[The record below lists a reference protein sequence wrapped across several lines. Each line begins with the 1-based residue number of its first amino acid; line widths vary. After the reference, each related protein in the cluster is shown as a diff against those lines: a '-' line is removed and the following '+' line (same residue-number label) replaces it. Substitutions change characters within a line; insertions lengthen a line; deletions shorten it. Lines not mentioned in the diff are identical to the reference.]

1 MSLSKYYPKSDA
13 FQPEKIV
20 RNIQDGTFVKVPPP
34 KSARDH
40 FVSEDKPAIQ
50 PRHDPPAGKA
60 EDTPPSPLSSPPKKV
75 PVEKLAPE
83 PPSAA
88 VIARVKA
95 EAYQQGSAEAM
106 AKAEED
112 FGTASRALLSCCE
125 QLDSIRGTIITNSSG
140 ELRDF
145 ALAIAERILRISL
158 QEQDQTIIATIE
170 EALQRAVKSDAFTV
184 YLHPDDYR
192 IVTEKSAELIAGLS
206 GLNGLVIKKDI
217 TIDRGGAKIESDNC
231 TIDATVA
238 TQFAAIRDEVMKIR

>member
-20 RNIQDGTFVKVPPP
+20 RQIQDGAFVKVRPP
-34 KSARDH
+34 KSTRDD
-40 FVSEDKPAIQ
+40 FVAEDRPANS
-50 PRHDPPAGKA
+50 PRRDPPAKETRDVPPLPPPPPAAPAAPPPPGPPAA
-60 EDTPPSPLSSPPKKV
+60 EI
-75 PVEKLAPE
+75 
-83 PPSAA
+83 
-88 VIARVKA
+88 IAQARA
-95 EAYQQGSAEAM
+95 EAYQQGRAEAM

-112 FGTASRALLSCCE
+112 FGTASRALLSCCQ
-125 QLDSIRGTIITNSSG
+125 QLDSIRETIISNSGG

-145 ALAIAERILRISL
+145 ALAVAERILRISL

-192 IVTEKSAELIAGLS
+192 IVTEKSEELIAGLS

-217 TIDRGGAKIESDNC
+217 TVDRGGAKIESDNC
-231 TIDATVA
+231 TIDATIA

>member
-20 RNIQDGTFVKVPPP
+20 RQIQDGAFVKVPPP
-34 KSARDH
+34 KTTRDD
-40 FVSEDKPAIQ
+40 FVSESKPASQ
-50 PRHDPPAGKA
+50 PKPVLPPHKTKDIPPFPPPPPVTPA
-60 EDTPPSPLSSPPKKV
+60 DTPP
-75 PVEKLAPE
+75 PE
-83 PPSAA
+83 PPAA
-88 VIARVKA
+88 EIIAQARA
-95 EAYQQGSAEAM
+95 EAYQQGRAEAM

-112 FGTASRALLSCCE
+112 FATASRALLSCCQ
-125 QLDSIRGTIITNSSG
+125 QLDSIRETIISNSSG

-192 IVTEKSAELIAGLS
+192 IVTEKSEELIAGLS
-206 GLNGLVIKKDI
+206 GLNGLVLKKDI
-217 TIDRGGAKIESDNC
+217 TVDRGGAKIESDNC
-231 TIDATVA
+231 TIDATIA